1 MALDKHKIGLVPKK
15 HHRIDKKIFKKEQVM
30 KPTRRIKNISTRNI
44 SNWKQN
50 VDINDRNSN
59 IIIMVKKII

>member
-1 MALDKHKIGLVPKK
+1 
-15 HHRIDKKIFKKEQVM
+15 M